1 MRILIIGL
9 GSIGRRHL
17 SVLEKIE
24 GLELAALRSRK
35 GTLKEAGGINEF
47 DQIIDALAFKPDG
60 VVIANPTSLHIESS
74 LPFLKAGCKLLIE
87 KPISHSSAEA
97 QKIAPFKDQV
107 RVAYCLRFLP
117 ISKIVQTELKEESI
131 FKISFKRS
139 FYLPKWHPYA
149 DYRKEYTA
157 RKDLGGGVIRTL
169 SHEID
174 LAVHWLGKPEKTIG
188 VVDKLSPLDVD
199 VDDIAFLS
207 MKMNNG
213 ARVNME
219 LDFYSPININQA
231 ELYTERG
238 KYFWDAQSLSFIG
251 YDDKEPR
258 IIEKFEQVYDQIYN
272 DQIMDFLNFVRGGE
286 SMNCTFEESVWVSDI
301 IEEIEGTVKY

>member
-17 SVLEKIE
+17 GVLEKIQ
-24 GLELAALRSRK
+24 GLELAALRSRR
-35 GTLKEAGGINEF
+35 GTLKENSGIREF
-47 DQIIDALAFKPDG
+47 DQISDALAFKPDG
-60 VVIANPTSLHIESS
+60 VVIANPTSLHVESA
-74 LPFLKAGCKLLIE
+74 LPFLNAGCKLLIE
-87 KPISHSSAEA
+87 KPISHSSADA
-97 QKIAPFKDQV
+97 QRIEPFKNQV

-117 ISKIVQTELKEESI
+117 ISKFVRTELKEESI
-131 FKISFKRS
+131 FKVSFKRS
-139 FYLPKWHPYA
+139 FYLPNWHPYA

-174 LAVHWLGKPEKTIG
+174 LAMHWLGKSEKTVG

-207 MKMNNG
+207 MKMKNG

-219 LDFYSPININQA
+219 LDFYSPTNINQA

-238 KYFWDAQSLSFIG
+238 KYYWDAQCLSFMG
-251 YDDKEPR
+251 YDDKEPQV
-258 IIEKFEQVYDQIYN
+258 IQKFERVFDQIYN
-272 DQIMDFLNFVRGGE
+272 DQIIDFLNFVEGGD
-286 SMNCTFEESVWVSDI
+286 SLNCTYEESVWVSDI
-301 IEEIEGTVKY
+301 IEEIERHS